1 MGNYTEF
8 ELTVDLKYDE
18 SLFRILSFMADSDIP
33 TIDIQTPM
41 FGNPNAIDH
50 RTEKDRTSI
59 QDLDLSA
66 PLFSTDRWSWMFY
79 SQCEGHYPT
88 VERDGDVIHLDV
100 SCYVKNYTGEI
111 EKFLDYIAPYVISN
125 GKVGTICPD
134 DPGYIW
140 DIRFENGQYDY
151 YSDDV

>member
-50 RTEKDRTSI
+50 RTEKK
-59 QDLDLSA
+59 QNFHPGFGLVCSA
-66 PLFSTDRWSWMFY
+66 FF
-79 SQCEGHYPT
+79 
-88 VERDGDVIHLDV
+88 
-100 SCYVKNYTGEI
+100 
-111 EKFLDYIAPYVISN
+111 
-125 GKVGTICPD
+125 
-134 DPGYIW
+134 
-140 DIRFENGQYDY
+140 NGQMVI
-151 YSDDV
+151 DVPLSM